1 MKKRFL
7 VNDDAASLWDEL
19 EENESI
25 RILGGTSSISAI
37 SENDSLTSA
46 TDIDKDNTVTVWS
59 KSF

>member
-7 VNDDAASLWDEL
+7 VNDDAASLWDEF

-25 RILGGTSSISAI
+25 EIVGGTSSVADTSGNMSSA
-37 SENDSLTSA
+37 S
-46 TDIDKDNTVTVWS
+46 DIDKDHTVTIWS